1 VFDEQEEGPEFGYA
15 VDARPL
21 WSARDW
27 AAEQVRVVLRTACC
41 A

>member
-1 VFDEQEEGPEFGYA
+1 VFDEQEEGLEFGYA

-27 AAEQVRVVLRTACC
+27 QAEHFAQAVNAADQD
-41 A
+41 